1 MNLINIQTDPAHIRA
16 KGAFNGTSFSPEKRE
31 ASAIQGYIDHMAAV
45 AAEFEKWAT
54 DDNAAQM
61 NEDLERYRA
70 KWVAMENAYLSAHSR
85 IVSTMIA
92 GPSNFPVRSMQKK
105 NDTLHKRT
113 TEALEWQEKAIDRL
127 RSAYNPARIANAPIM
142 ADDPDA
148 LDKLQAK
155 LDQLKANH
163 ELMKAHNKIM
173 RGKGTAAEK
182 MTALTALHGDEAA
195 VIKELKDLAIMG
207 QKVYTFSLTNNGAN
221 IKRVEERVAELSKR
235 QAAVDNGA
243 AVLTEQTIAN
253 GVTVERDL
261 VDVRLRLRFPNKPSA
276 AVRDLLK
283 SRGFRWS
290 PTQEAWQRQLTN
302 NAEWTLR
309 DLTPKLQEFYP

>member
-1 MNLINIQTDPAHIRA
+1 MNLINIQTNPSHIRA
-16 KGAFNGTSFSPEKRE
+16 TGAFNGTSFSPEKRE
-31 ASAIQGYIDHMAAV
+31 ASAVQGYIDHMTAV

-61 NEDLERYRA
+61 NADLERYRA

-85 IVSTMIA
+85 IMSTMIA
-92 GPSNFPVRSMQKK
+92 GPANFPVRSMQKK
-105 NDTLHKRT
+105 NDTLHKRM
-113 TEALEWQEKAIDRL
+113 TEAVEWQEKAIDRL

-182 MTALTALHGDEAA
+182 MTALAALHGDESAA
-195 VIKELKDLAIMG
+195 LKELKSLAIMG
-207 QKVYTFSLTNNGAN
+207 QKVYTFSLTNNNAN
-221 IKRVEERVAELSKR
+221 IKRIEGRVKELNTK
-235 QAAVDNGA
+235 QAAVASGA
-243 AVLTEQTIAN
+243 AVLTESTIAN
-253 GVTVERDL
+253 GVTVERDPA
-261 VDVRLRLRFPNKPSA
+261 DVRLRVRFPNKPVA
-276 AVRDLLK
+276 AVRELLK
-283 SRGFRWS
+283 KHGFRWS

>member
-1 MNLINIQTDPAHIRA
+1 MNLINIHTDPAHINA

-31 ASAIQGYIDHMAAV
+31 ASAVQGYINHMAAV

-61 NEDLERYRA
+61 NADLERYRA

-85 IVSTMIA
+85 IMSTMIA

-127 RSAYNPARIANAPIM
+127 RSTYNPARIANAPIM

-148 LDKLQAK
+148 LDKLQEKVDA
-155 LDQLKANH
+155 LKAYQ
-163 ELMKAHNKIM
+163 EAHNKIM
-173 RGKGTAAEK
+173 RGKGELSEK
-182 MTALTALHGDEAA
+182 SERLIALHGSQELLAKALKSLA
-195 VIKELKDLAIMG
+195 VMG
-207 QKVYTFSLTNNGAN
+207 NNVYTFQMTNNLAN
-221 IKRVEERVAELSKR
+221 IKRLEGRVSQLSKVK
-235 QAAVDNGA
+235 AVVDSGA
-243 AVLTEQTIAN
+243 AVLTEATIAN

-309 DLTPKLQEFYP
+309 DMTPKLKEFYP